1 MIIAVL
7 SNYMQRVPSPRRAH
21 AARKNYLR
29 MKKYFIVLFASLNL
43 LSCNK
48 FLDELPR
55 TKTDVNTFFSS
66 QADFELAINGAY
78 AALRNVYGS
87 KSAWIMGEM
96 RSDNTHYDYKAS
108 DQAIV
113 VVDRYNVA
121 NFTDDQYNSQTAAKW
136 NTAYNA
142 ISAANNILD
151 HINDISFNSKDYVE
165 GQARFIRAL
174 CYFELV
180 RYYGG
185 VPLYTSQARSRE
197 DTYLGRSTV
206 EEVYALIE
214 ADLTDAGLKLP
225 LPTFPQNA
233 KATKGAAFTLLA
245 DVYITQKK
253 FAAAEPLL
261 KQVTEMNYSLWSN
274 YSDVFELANK
284 NGKESIFEI
293 QYDANLATPQAS
305 NFIYNFI
312 PRMTSSA
319 VITGPSQNTITDLGG
334 FNTPTSDLINTY
346 EGGDKRLDA
355 SIAIAEGTFDN
366 NDTFTATALNSIV
379 NYTAPPGKI
388 GRPFI
393 KKYLHPHTIANQTND
408 NWPVYRYAETLLLLA
423 ESLNEQGKSNEALAY
438 LNQVRTR
445 AGLAS
450 LTVSDVEALREA
462 IRRERRVELAFENK
476 RWLDLV
482 RAGKAISVM
491 SVYGTLQKQQYS
503 YLTPETYN
511 VTENR
516 LLFPVPYAEMQLNM
530 KLSGQ
535 QNPGY

>member
-1 MIIAVL
+1 
-7 SNYMQRVPSPRRAH
+7 
-21 AARKNYLR
+21 
-29 MKKYFIVLFASLNL
+29 MKKYFIILFASLNL

-78 AALRNVYGS
+78 AALRSVYGS
-87 KSAWIMGEM
+87 KSAWVMGEM

-121 NFTDDQYNSQTAAKW
+121 NFTDDQYNSQTATKW
-136 NTAYNA
+136 NTAYTA
-142 ISAANNILD
+142 ISASNNILD
-151 HINDISFNSKDYVE
+151 HINDISFDNKDYIE

-185 VPLYTSQARSRE
+185 VPLYTSQARKRE

-206 EEVYALIE
+206 EEVYTLIE
-214 ADLTDAGLKLP
+214 ADLTEAGSKLP

-233 KATKGAAFTLLA
+233 KATKGAVFTLLA
-245 DVYITQKK
+245 DVFITQKK

-261 KQVTEMNYSLWSN
+261 KQVIQMNYSLWDN
-274 YSDVFELANK
+274 YADAFELANK
-284 NGKESIFEI
+284 NGRESIFEI
-293 QYDANLATPQAS
+293 QYNADLATPQAS

-319 VITGPSQNTITDLGG
+319 VITGPGQNTITDLGG
-334 FNTPTSDLINTY
+334 FNTPTNDLINAY
-346 EGGDKRLDA
+346 EDGDRRLDA
-355 SIAIAEGTFDN
+355 SIAVAEGTFDN
-366 NDTFTATALNSIV
+366 NDTFTATAIQSVV
-379 NYTAPPGKI
+379 NYTVPANKI

-408 NWPVYRYAETLLLLA
+408 NWPVYRYAEALLLLA
-423 ESLNEQGKSNEALAY
+423 ESLNEQGKTNEALTH

-445 AGLAS
+445 AGLLPLA
-450 LTVSDVEALREA
+450 VSDQETLRLS
-462 IRRERRVELAFENK
+462 ILKERRVEFAFENK

-482 RAGKAISVM
+482 RSGKAISVM
-491 SVYGTLQKQQYS
+491 TEFGVLQKQQYT

-516 LLFPVPYAEMQLNM
+516 LLFPIPYAEMQLNM
-530 KLSGQ
+530 TLSGY